1 MKIEKIIKET
11 LKDLGGVL
19 LQICA
24 ITMICYQIKNDAL
37 LNMIKVIWIL
47 GFLLGLVEGY
57 VVVFIALFF
66 LHQPIVNVGILG
78 ESKFMDSILSS
89 SPVLSNVVSNTND
102 VIDEVYILVD
112 DYLNHKDVHKFNVKA
127 IDSMLKYKIIDVDYM
142 DKLIEKDKIKI
153 PGITMVIDK
162 YR

>member
-1 MKIEKIIKET
+1 
-11 LKDLGGVL
+11 
-19 LQICA
+19 
-24 ITMICYQIKNDAL
+24 
-37 LNMIKVIWIL
+37 
-47 GFLLGLVEGY
+47 
-57 VVVFIALFF
+57 
-66 LHQPIVNVGILG
+66 
-78 ESKFMDSILSS
+78 MDSILSS